1 MTERREIPLLENE
14 AIELLGRKVA
24 NEGFL
29 VVPQVRDAVGA
40 RANRTADALMIQT
53 WPSRELAITGVEY
66 KRSRN
71 DWRRELR
78 NGQKAES
85 VAAYCHYWLILAPKG
100 IVPLEEVPAG
110 WGLYEFDDRDR
121 LFRVKGPPRQETVK
135 PIDLSFMA
143 SILRAAERVNRSEA
157 VLQAD
162 RAQLREEFNKRI
174 GERVTEQ
181 TREHKRLVEKVMVF
195 EEASGIQLRNGWG
208 HDRLGKGLREY
219 LKDPD
224 QFATRLRR
232 QREDLRHIADAIDSV
247 LCPNDV
253 GP

>member
-1 MTERREIPLLENE
+1 MTEKRETPLLESE

-24 NEGFL
+24 NEGFP

-40 RANRTADALMIQT
+40 RGNRTADALMIQT

-66 KRSRN
+66 KRSRH

-78 NGQKAES
+78 DGQKAES
-85 VAAYCHYWLILAPKG
+85 VAAFCHYWLILAPKG
-100 IVPLEEVPAG
+100 VVPLEEVPAG

-135 PIDLSFMA
+135 PIDLSLLA
-143 SILRAAERVNRSEA
+143 SILRSAERVNRNESTLA
-157 VLQAD
+157 AD

-174 GERVTEQ
+174 SERVTYQ
-181 TREHKRLVEKVMVF
+181 TRDHERLVKKVQDF
-195 EEASGIQLRNGWG
+195 EEASGIKIMSGWG
-208 HDRLGKGLREY
+208 LERLADGLAEF

-224 QFATRLRR
+224 KFRR
-232 QREDLRHIADAIDSV
+232 QLRHDREGLQRMIDLTDELS
-247 LCPNDV
+247 
-253 GP
+253 

>member
-1 MTERREIPLLENE
+1 MTERREIPLLEAE

-40 RANRTADALMIQT
+40 RGNRTADALMIQT

-78 NGQKAES
+78 AGEKAES
-85 VAAYCHYWLILAPKG
+85 IAAYCHYWLVLAPKG
-100 IVPLEEVPAG
+100 VVPLEEVPAG

-121 LFRVKGPPRQETVK
+121 LFRVKGPPRQETIK
-135 PIDLSFMA
+135 PIDLSFLA
-143 SILRAAERVNRSEA
+143 SILRSAERVNRSEA
-157 VLQAD
+157 VLDAD

-174 GERVTEQ
+174 AERVTDQ
-181 TREHKRLVEKVMVF
+181 TREHKRLLENVIVF
-195 EEASGIQLRNGWG
+195 EEASGIQIRQGWG
-208 HDRLGKGLREY
+208 LERLGKGLQEY
-219 LKDPD
+219 LKNPESFRRSVEMDR
-224 QFATRLRR
+224 TGLRR
-232 QREDLRHIADAIDSV
+232 ILATMDEV
-247 LCPNDV
+247 LES
-253 GP
+253 